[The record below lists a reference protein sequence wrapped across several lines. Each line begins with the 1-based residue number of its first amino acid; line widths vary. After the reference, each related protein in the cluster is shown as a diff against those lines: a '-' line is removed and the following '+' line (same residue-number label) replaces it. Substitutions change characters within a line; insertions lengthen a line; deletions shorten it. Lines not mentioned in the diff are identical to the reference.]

1 MANKVIIFPTDTV
14 YGIGC
19 SVFDKDGQKRIYE
32 IKNRPLNKRLSVL
45 CKDLEQIKKI
55 AVVTSN
61 AEKLINEFMPG
72 GLTLVLESKKELIGE
87 GIFETVGVRI
97 PNHPVA
103 LKLLEEYGPM
113 ATTSVNLSGEDPLND
128 YDEIVNKFMD
138 KVDMIY
144 PNDLKSSKISST
156 VVNMTTNP
164 YELIREGEISFKD
177 ILNFLNK

>member
-1 MANKVIIFPTDTV
+1 MLNKVIIFPTDTV

-19 SVFDKDGQKRIYE
+19 SVFDKEAQKRIYE

-55 AVVTSN
+55 AVVTSD

-72 GLTLVLESKKELIGE
+72 GLTLILESKKELIGE
-87 GIFETVGVRI
+87 GIFETVGIRI
-97 PNHPVA
+97 PNHPLA
-103 LKLLEEYGPM
+103 LKILEENGPM

-128 YDEIVNKFMD
+128 YDEIVDKFMNQ
-138 KVDMIY
+138 VDMIY

-156 VVNMTTNP
+156 VINMTISP

>member
-19 SVFDKDGQKRIYE
+19 SVFDKEAQKRIYE

-45 CKDLEQIKKI
+45 CKDLEQIKQI
-55 AVVTSN
+55 AVVTSD

-103 LKLLEEYGPM
+103 LKLLEENGPM

-128 YDEIVNKFMD
+128 YDEIVNKYTD
-138 KVDMIY
+138 QVDMIY

>member
-1 MANKVIIFPTDTV
+1 M
-14 YGIGC
+14 
-19 SVFDKDGQKRIYE
+19 
-32 IKNRPLNKRLSVL
+32 L
-45 CKDLEQIKKI
+45 
-55 AVVTSN
+55 
-61 AEKLINEFMPG
+61 
-72 GLTLVLESKKELIGE
+72 GE

>member
-19 SVFDKDGQKRIYE
+19 SVFDKEAQKRIYE

-45 CKDLEQIKKI
+45 CKDLEQIKQI
-55 AVVTSN
+55 AVVTSD

-72 GLTLVLESKKELIGE
+72 GLTLVLESRKELIGE

-97 PNHPVA
+97 PNHHVA
-103 LKLLEEYGPM
+103 LKILEENGPM

-156 VVNMTTNP
+156 VVNMTISP
-164 YELIREGEISFKD
+164 YELIREGEIRFKD

>member
-19 SVFDKDGQKRIYE
+19 SVFDKEAQKRIYE

-45 CKDLEQIKKI
+45 CKDLEQIKQI
-55 AVVTSN
+55 AVVTLD

-72 GLTLVLESKKELIGE
+72 GLTLVLESRKELIGE

-103 LKLLEEYGPM
+103 LKILEENGPM

-156 VVNMTTNP
+156 VINMTTSP